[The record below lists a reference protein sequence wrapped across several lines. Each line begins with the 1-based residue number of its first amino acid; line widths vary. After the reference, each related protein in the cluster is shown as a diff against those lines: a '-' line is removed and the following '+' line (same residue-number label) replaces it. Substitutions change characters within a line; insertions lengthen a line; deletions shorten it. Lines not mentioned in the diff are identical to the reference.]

1 MKTEFNLAYIF
12 QGTFMPV
19 YEYIALNKSGKNIK
33 GIIDANSA
41 LAARQKLR
49 DKSFFPVEVKET
61 STKETE
67 TNLGEVSLTTL
78 FKRVKAQEISVM
90 TRQLSILMGAGITLV
105 PALDAM
111 ISQISNPLF
120 KRIIAQIK
128 EAVNEGSSLAN
139 AFAQHPKV
147 FSQIYIN
154 MVRAGEASGS
164 LDSVLDRLAEF
175 SEKQQALKGRFQA
188 AMAYPVF
195 MSLIG
200 TGILLFL
207 ITYIVPNIIS
217 VFDDMQQALPLPT
230 LLLIGTSNFFKA
242 NWWLFIIVF
251 TGGLII
257 VKRLIKTSKGRYMW
271 DELKLRL
278 PVFGTVNIKLAMARF
293 GRTLGSLL
301 ASGVP
306 LLTSLGIVRNIVN
319 NVVIAEV
326 IDNAIIEIGEGKSLA
341 YPLSQSRWFP
351 PIAVQ
356 MISVGEQSAELEN
369 MLEKFAD
376 IYEKEVDS
384 QIMAMTSMLEPFMIL
399 AMGLVVGFVVISILL
414 PIFDMN
420 QLVR

>member
-1 MKTEFNLAYIF
+1 MKPQFNLAYIF
-12 QGTFMPV
+12 RETFMPV

-61 STKETE
+61 STKETDI
-67 TNLGEVSLTTL
+67 NLGGVSLTTL
-78 FKRVKAQEISVM
+78 FKRVKAQEVSVM

-120 KRIIAQIK
+120 KRIIAQVK

-154 MVRAGEASGS
+154 MIRAGEASGS

-175 SEKQQALKGRFQA
+175 SEKQHALKGRFQA

-207 ITYIVPNIIS
+207 ITYIVPNITS
-217 VFDDMQQALPLPT
+217 VFDDMQQTLPLPT
-230 LLLIGTSNFFKA
+230 LLLIGTSNFFKT

-278 PVFGTVNIKLAMARF
+278 PVFGTVNTKLAMARF

-306 LLTSLGIVRNIVN
+306 LLTSLEIVRNIVN
-319 NVVIAEV
+319 NVIIAGV

-341 YPLSQSRWFP
+341 DPLSQSRWFP

-414 PIFDMN
+414 PIFEMN

>member
-1 MKTEFNLAYIF
+1 MKPQFNLAYIF
-12 QGTFMPV
+12 RETFMPV

-61 STKETE
+61 STKETDI
-67 TNLGEVSLTTL
+67 NLGGVSLTTL

-120 KRIIAQIK
+120 KRIIAQVK

-154 MVRAGEASGS
+154 MIRAGEASGS

-175 SEKQQALKGRFQA
+175 SEKQHALKGRFQA

-207 ITYIVPNIIS
+207 ITYIVPNITS
-217 VFDDMQQALPLPT
+217 VFDDMQQTLPLPT
-230 LLLIGTSNFFKA
+230 LLLIGTSNFFKT

-278 PVFGTVNIKLAMARF
+278 PVFGTVNTKLAMARF

-306 LLTSLGIVRNIVN
+306 LLTSLEIVRNIVN
-319 NVVIAEV
+319 NVMIAGV

-341 YPLSQSRWFP
+341 DPLSQSRWFP

-414 PIFDMN
+414 PIFEMN